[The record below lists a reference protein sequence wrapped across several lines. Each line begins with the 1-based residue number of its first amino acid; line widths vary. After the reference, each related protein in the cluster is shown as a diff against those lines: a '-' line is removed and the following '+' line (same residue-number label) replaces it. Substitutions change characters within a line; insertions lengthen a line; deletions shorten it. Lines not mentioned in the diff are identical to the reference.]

1 MKIGDVMTKNV
12 VMVEGSTKVRDV
24 CKIMGEKR
32 IGSVLVLKE
41 GKPFGIFTER
51 DLLSKVMLH
60 GSLDDEVAKYS
71 SSPLIVVSPEYHIK
85 EVAKIM
91 ADMKIR
97 RLVVVEKDEVK
108 GIFTASDLAKVLA
121 RWNYE

>member
-12 VMVEGSTKVRDV
+12 VMVDYSTKVREV

-32 IGSVLVLKE
+32 IGSVIVSKE

-51 DLLSKVMLH
+51 DLLSKVLLS
-60 GSLDDEVAKYS
+60 GSLEDEVGKYS
-71 SSPLIVVSPEYHIK
+71 SSPLIVVSPDYNIK
-85 EVAKIM
+85 EAAKIM

-97 RLVVVEKDEVK
+97 RLIVMENGEIK
-108 GIFTASDLAKVLA
+108 GIFTSSDLVKILG
-121 RWNYE
+121 R